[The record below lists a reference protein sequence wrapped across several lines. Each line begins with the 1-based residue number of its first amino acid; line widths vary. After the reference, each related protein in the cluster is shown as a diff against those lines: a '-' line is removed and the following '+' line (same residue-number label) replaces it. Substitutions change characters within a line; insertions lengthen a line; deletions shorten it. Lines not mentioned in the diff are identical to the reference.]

1 LGGTD
6 QIAKSLIGYVVE
18 AEVFTHFS
26 SIGNWPNLGT
36 LQMPAMNP
44 LQLYMQYAEQWQ
56 KSWAEAMA
64 FWSKSRS

>member
-1 LGGTD
+1 
-6 QIAKSLIGYVVE
+6 
-18 AEVFTHFS
+18 
-26 SIGNWPNLGT
+26 
-36 LQMPAMNP
+36 MNP